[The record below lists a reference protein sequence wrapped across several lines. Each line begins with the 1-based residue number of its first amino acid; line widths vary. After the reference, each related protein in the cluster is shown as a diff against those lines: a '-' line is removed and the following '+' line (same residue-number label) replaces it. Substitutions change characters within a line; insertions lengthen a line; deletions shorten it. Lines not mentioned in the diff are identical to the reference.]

1 MRRDLVINTYSYIWR
16 LSASDAVAHLAD
28 QGYRSVELLVNW
40 PHLWPRELDG
50 AARKRL
56 GALIAERDMRVMALN
71 PPMLDLNLVSPAPE
85 MRRYTVDHYLDV
97 IRLAGELSAPFV
109 LVVPGRTHPLLP
121 APPEMRDGWFSAAL
135 EELDRA
141 AEVEGVRLIIEN
153 VPASVL
159 PQAPDL
165 MAALDRIG
173 NDRLGVVYDVANA
186 VFAREDPSAG
196 LEAVASR
203 LDLVHLSDTGVE
215 AWRHSR
221 LGTGVV
227 PFGEVVSTL
236 KRIDYAGPTVLEISS
251 EEPDADIAAGC
262 RMLKALGWEVNR

>member
-16 LSASDAVAHLAD
+16 LSAFDTVAHLAD
-28 QGYRSVELLVNW
+28 RGYRSAEFLINW

-56 GALIAERDMRVMALN
+56 RALLAERDMRVAALN

-85 MRRYTVDHYLDV
+85 MRRYTIDHYLDV

-121 APPEMRDGWFSAAL
+121 VPSELRDGWFRAGL

-141 AEVEGVRLIIEN
+141 AESEGVRLIVEN
-153 VPASVL
+153 VPASFL
-159 PQAPDL
+159 PRASDL
-165 MAALDRIG
+165 MAALERIG

-186 VFAREDPSAG
+186 VFAGEDPSAG
-196 LEAVASR
+196 LEAVAAR
-203 LDLVHLSDTGVE
+203 LDLVHISDTGVE
-215 AWRHSR
+215 AWQHSR

-227 PFGEVVSTL
+227 PFGEVVSAL
-236 KRIDYAGPTVLEISS
+236 KRIGYAGPTVLEIISR
-251 EEPDADIAAGC
+251 EPDEDIAAG
-262 RMLKALGWEVNR
+262 RQLLTELGWETGP